1 MSFTQPPVS
10 PQLNSNSQHSRSPLR
25 DVNSLDAKQMRKR
38 AWWLIALNFL
48 IPGSAQMIAGSRKI
62 GRVAFIAT
70 LLLWALFVIAGLLA
84 LVARGWLLSI
94 FGAAFLA
101 EPIAFFLWFFGG
113 LTIFL
118 AINLLRMLNLNR
130 LVPGQR
136 LLPLI
141 ALVATCSFAA
151 TTLIWSGNTVSA
163 GFSFVST
170 VFKQQGTIEP
180 SNGRYNIMLLGGDS
194 GSDRFGLRPD
204 SISVLSISATTGAA
218 VNIGIPRNMQ
228 NIHFVAGSPMRKVY
242 PKGFDHYCGGDCM
255 INAIYKATTDN
266 YANLYPDAKAHG
278 STPGLEATR
287 DAVEWVTG
295 LKIQNYALINMKAFA
310 SLIDAIGGI
319 DVNVK
324 KALPIGGQQDCV
336 PANNAHLSD
345 CPDALGWIEVGK
357 QHMDGHLALWYARS
371 RHNTNDYDR
380 MRRQRQVEDLVL
392 KKIDPITL
400 LTKFGAIAK
409 AGAALVKTD
418 IPAGAVG
425 TYVDLAFQAK
435 KLGIKKLEL
444 VSSNYPRLSA
454 NNPDFRYA
462 RVLINRALKKNA

>member
-1 MSFTQPPVS
+1 MSFNQPPIS
-10 PQLNSNSQHSRSPLR
+10 GPGASRNQLNKSPLR
-25 DVNSLDAKQMRKR
+25 DLNALDAKQMRKR
-38 AWWLIALNFL
+38 AWWLIALNFV

-70 LLLWALFVIAGLLA
+70 LIFWALVLIAGLLA

-94 FGAAFLA
+94 FGNVVLA
-101 EPIAFFLWFFGG
+101 VPISFFLWFFGG

-118 AINLLRMLNLNR
+118 GLNLLRMLNLNR
-130 LVPGQR
+130 VAPGSR

-141 ALVATCSFAA
+141 ALAVTCSIAA
-151 TTLIWSGNTVSA
+151 TTSIWAGNTVSA

-170 VFKQQGTIEP
+170 VFKQQGSVEP

-194 GSDRFGLRPD
+194 GNDRFGLRPD
-204 SISVLSISATTGAA
+204 SISVLSISASTGAA

-242 PKGFDHYCGGDCM
+242 PNGFDHYCGGLCM

-266 YANLYPDAKAHG
+266 YSNLYPDAVSHG

-418 IPAGAVG
+418 IPSGAVG

-435 KLGIKKLEL
+435 RLGIKKLEL
-444 VSSNYPRLSA
+444 VSSDYPRLSA
-454 NNPDFRYA
+454 DSPDFRYA